1 MAPGPGGELGNK
13 IRRRSGADRPKR
25 WNDLSSRQRG
35 SIVAGG
41 VIQVLLAVAAL
52 ADLRRRPS
60 DQTVPNAAEVW
71 VIGTVWVTHPV
82 SARRWSRKPGGSWT

>member
-1 MAPGPGGELGNK
+1 VD
-13 IRRRSGADRPKR
+13 RRKR

-52 ADLRRRPS
+52 VDLRRRPT
-60 DQTVPNAAEVW
+60 DQVRGSKRLWAAATLVNF
-71 VIGTVWVTHPV
+71 VGPLAYFVFG
-82 SARRWSRKPGGSWT
+82 RRRA

>member
-1 MAPGPGGELGNK
+1 MD
-13 IRRRSGADRPKR
+13 RRKR

-52 ADLRRRPS
+52 VDLRRRPT
-60 DQTVPNAAEVW
+60 DQVRGSKRLWAAATLVNF
-71 VIGTVWVTHPV
+71 VGPLAYFVFG
-82 SARRWSRKPGGSWT
+82 RRRA